1 MAAKKSHISMSHYFF
16 IFLLT
21 AGLAL
26 LFYTFFNAQDEKIFS
41 GLRQIALGITLIGI
55 GEWINH
61 PLQKSVTYK
70 ERKDFI
76 FQKIRHRKRNP
87 SVLGNLFEIG
97 GLLLIFTGLADYV

>member
-1 MAAKKSHISMSHYFF
+1 MSHYFF

-21 AGLAL
+21 AGGVL
-26 LFYTFFNAQDEKIFS
+26 LFYTFFNGQEEKVFS
-41 GLRQIALGITLIGI
+41 GLRQIALGIILIGI

-76 FQKIRHRKRNP
+76 FQKIRHRKRSP
-87 SVLGNLFEIG
+87 SVFGNLFEIG